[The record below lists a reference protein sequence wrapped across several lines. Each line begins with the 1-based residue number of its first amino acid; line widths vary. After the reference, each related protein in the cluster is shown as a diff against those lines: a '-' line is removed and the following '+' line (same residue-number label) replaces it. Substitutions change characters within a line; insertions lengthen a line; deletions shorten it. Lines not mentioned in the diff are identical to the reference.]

1 VYGYLA
7 NALYLFSEVVM
18 QYQLDIFLTS
28 LNQFWLQ
35 LVNFVPKLLAVVVI
49 LFLGWMVA
57 KLVRTAIKR
66 VLDLIQFD
74 KFAQKS
80 GLEAFMNSGNVNV
93 TLSGIISQVMYWLVI
108 IMFVITGAN
117 TLGLSEV
124 ANLLHDFASYLPRII
139 LAILVMIF
147 GTLLARFI
155 NRLVF
160 AWLHS
165 IKFERALVVST
176 SVEYGIQIL
185 ALFVALEQLGIGVQ
199 LIHSLF
205 VIVFGAIFFALAL
218 AFGLGGRDW
227 AAKVIEE
234 LSNKQKGKDKIK

>member
-1 VYGYLA
+1 
-7 NALYLFSEVVM
+7 M
-18 QYQLDIFLTS
+18 QYQLDVFLSS
-28 LNQFWLQ
+28 LNQFWVQ
-35 LVNFVPKLLAVVVI
+35 LVNFVPNLLAVIVI
-49 LFLGWMVA
+49 LFFGWVTA
-57 KLVRTAIKR
+57 KLVRTAVKR
-66 VLDLIQFD
+66 ILELIQFD

-80 GLEAFMNSGNVNV
+80 GLEAFISSGSVNV

-108 IMFVITGAN
+108 LLFVTTGAN
-117 TLGLSEV
+117 TLGLNEV
-124 ANLLHDFASYLPRII
+124 AILLHDLAAYLPRII

-165 IKFERALVVST
+165 IKFDNALVVST
-176 SVEYGIQIL
+176 SVEYGIQVL

-205 VIVFGAIFFALAL
+205 VIVFGAIFLALAL

-227 AAKVIEE
+227 AAKVIED
-234 LSNKQKGKDKIK
+234 LSKKKK

>member
-1 VYGYLA
+1 
-7 NALYLFSEVVM
+7 M
-18 QYQLDIFLTS
+18 QYQLDVFLTS
-28 LNQFWLQ
+28 LNQFWVQ
-35 LVNFVPKLLAVVVI
+35 LINFVPKLLAVVVI
-49 LFLGWMVA
+49 LFFGWVIA
-57 KLVRTAIKR
+57 KIVRTAVKR
-66 VLDLIQFD
+66 VLELIQFD

-80 GLEAFMNSGNVNV
+80 GLEAFMNSGSVNV

-117 TLGLSEV
+117 TLGLNEV
-124 ANLLHDFASYLPRII
+124 ANLLHDLASYLPRII

-165 IKFERALVVST
+165 IKFESALVVST

-205 VIVFGAIFFALAL
+205 VIVFGAIFLALAL
-218 AFGLGGRDW
+218 AFGLGGREW
-227 AAKVIEE
+227 AAKVIEK
-234 LSNKQKGKDKIK
+234 LSNKNK

>member
-1 VYGYLA
+1 
-7 NALYLFSEVVM
+7 M
-18 QYQLDIFLTS
+18 QYQLDVFLAS
-28 LNQFWLQ
+28 LNQFWVQ

-49 LFLGWMVA
+49 LFFGWIIA
-57 KLVRTAIKR
+57 KLVRTAVKHILELVK
-66 VLDLIQFD
+66 FD
-74 KFAQKS
+74 NFAQKS
-80 GLEAFMNSGNVNV
+80 GLEAFMNSGDVNV
-93 TLSGIISQVMYWLVI
+93 TLSGIISQVVYWLVI

-117 TLGLSEV
+117 MLGLTEV
-124 ANLLHDFASYLPRII
+124 AQLLHDLAAYLPRII

-176 SVEYGIQIL
+176 TVEYGIQIL
-185 ALFVALEQLGIGVQ
+185 ALFIALEQLGIGVQ
-199 LIHSLF
+199 LINSLF
-205 VIVFGAIFFALAL
+205 VIVFGAIFLALAL
-218 AFGLGGRDW
+218 AFGLGGRDR

-234 LSNKQKGKDKIK
+234 LSNKNKK